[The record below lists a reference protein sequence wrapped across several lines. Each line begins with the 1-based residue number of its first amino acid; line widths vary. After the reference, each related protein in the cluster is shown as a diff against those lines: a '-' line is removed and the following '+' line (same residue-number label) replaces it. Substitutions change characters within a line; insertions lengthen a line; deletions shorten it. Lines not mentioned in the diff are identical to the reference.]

1 MDGKIVEKSGNSS
14 GLLEAYEWLESIV
27 TAIVACILI
36 FIFAFR
42 IVNVDGSSMVPTLH
56 DADKVVISRLFYSP
70 KQGDIVVL
78 TQKSFSEKSIV
89 KRVIATGGQTVD
101 IDFDEG
107 IVYVDGVALEEPYI
121 AEKTHLRSDM
131 EFPVTVDEG
140 CIFCM
145 GDNRNRSTDSR
156 NSRIG
161 IIDERCILGRVIIR
175 IWPFSDFGKV
185 GKN

>member
-1 MDGKIVEKSGNSS
+1 MEEKNVQKSGNAA

-56 DADKVVISRLFYSP
+56 DADKVVISRLFYTP

-78 TQKSFSEKSIV
+78 TQKSFSDSSIV

-101 IDFDEG
+101 IDFEEG
-107 IVYVDGVALEEPYI
+107 VVYVDGVALDEPYI
-121 AEKTHLRSDM
+121 AEKTHLRSDLK
-131 EFPVTVDEG
+131 FPVTVEEG
-140 CIFCM
+140 SIFCM

-161 IIDERCILGRVIIR
+161 TIDEGCVLGRVMFR

-185 GKN
+185 GNN

>member
-1 MDGKIVEKSGNSS
+1 MDEKSMEKSGRSA

-27 TAIVACILI
+27 TAIVVCILI
-36 FIFAFR
+36 FLFAFR

-56 DADKVVISRLFYSP
+56 DRDKVVISRLFYTP

-78 TQKSFSEKSIV
+78 TQKSFSDKSIV

-101 IDFDEG
+101 IDFDNG
-107 IVYVDGVALEEPYI
+107 IVYVDGQALDEPYI
-121 AEKTHLRSDM
+121 AEKTYLRSDM
-131 EFPVTVDEG
+131 QFPLTVDEG

-161 IIDERCILGRVIIR
+161 IIDSRCVLGRVVIR
-175 IWPFSDFGKV
+175 LWPFSDFGKV
-185 GKN
+185 GNN